1 MDESSN
7 HIICTD
13 QAKDRG
19 HAELPDPQ
27 LCCLLKP
34 WQTENVEYTNTTI
47 CDDIN
52 AVQLLAGFSFDFAV
66 SLSKIFALYVFF
78 MWYLEATITTSR

>member
-52 AVQLLAGFSFDFAV
+52 AV
-66 SLSKIFALYVFF
+66 
-78 MWYLEATITTSR
+78 